1 MNTTRKTIVFWVALF
16 IVAVLLYSA
25 VQRDAASLHAAI
37 HQAPPQ
43 KKIEYSITPVVPST
57 DLRAMLEMRGN
68 EGWDLAAP
76 VVSNGTTTALIFKRE
91 RK

>member
-1 MNTTRKTIVFWVALF
+1 MNSTRKTIVFWILLF
-16 IVAVLLYSA
+16 FAAVLLYSV
-25 VQRDAASLHAAI
+25 VQRDRASLHATT
-37 HQAPPQ
+37 HPAPPQ

-57 DLRAMLEMRGN
+57 DLRATLEMRGN

-91 RK
+91 KK